1 MNKLR
6 LKLFSLLCQFAE
18 IHQDNG
24 VLIIDK
30 DLEVGAEVFIGEEPA
45 GDGKYTKEDGT
56 VIVVEDGKV
65 KEIIEAVEEE
75 VKPEETVVEEP
86 EALAEETPA
95 VEEPEAP
102 AEPDPKDAMIEE
114 LNAKIAELEAVIAEK
129 DARIAELEE
138 NPPVDKPLGEEKYS
152 AEDIK
157 RNPALRYFKR

>member
-18 IHQDNG
+18 IPTDNG

-30 DLEVGAEVFIGEEPA
+30 ELEVGAEVFIGEEPA

-65 KEIIEAVEEE
+65 KEIIEAVVEEP
-75 VKPEETVVEEP
+75 KTEEPVVEEP
-86 EALAEETPA
+86 EALAEEPKT
-95 VEEPEAP
+95 EEPEAP

-138 NPPVDKPLGEEKYS
+138 NPPVDTPLGEEKYS

>member
-18 IHQDNG
+18 IPTDNG

-30 DLEVGAEVFIGEEPA
+30 ELEVGAEVFIGEEPA

-65 KEIIEAVEEE
+65 KEIIEAV
-75 VKPEETVVEEP
+75 VEPAEP
-86 EALAEETPA
+86 AE
-95 VEEPEAP
+95 P

-157 RNPALRYFKR
+157 RNPALRYFKH